1 LRLRCPDPLEDAPS
15 CALTLSLPI
24 RTITAFPLFRHLTC
38 AGHILPRRGTRTP
51 RF

>member
-1 LRLRCPDPLEDAPS
+1 LRLRCPRPLEDAASVP
-15 CALTLSLPI
+15 TLSLPI

-38 AGHILPRRGTRTP
+38 AGHILPRRGTSTP